1 MFTRTR
7 LQQART
13 AHTLARLGFS
23 WTEAVMGVLR
33 SEWSTRRG
41 WLLILPHCPPS
52 FLPHS
57 LIHFMEKKTLSRFF
71 DATCLSRDT
80 LFRAALLVSTSLCV
94 KPSVALEQL
103 AFLEIQ
109 YRRERLRNS
118 DSPCCVCN
126 TPVHVTRE
134 HMIGRFNE
142 LYVTMPFA

>member
-1 MFTRTR
+1 MSVHTDEASAGENCSYLGPTWIFLDEGSDGSVEVR
-7 LQQART
+7 LVNEAWMA
-13 AHTLARLGFS
+13 AHSSSLS
-23 WTEAVMGVLR
+23 
-33 SEWSTRRG
+33 SIIPPS
-41 WLLILPHCPPS
+41 LPHILSGKKHPQG
-52 FLPHS
+52 FLMLLVYPA
-57 LIHFMEKKTLSRFF
+57 I
-71 DATCLSRDT
+71 
-80 LFRAALLVSTSLCV
+80 LFLVSTSLCV

-126 TPVHVTRE
+126 TPVHVTRD